1 MRNRQKSSYR
11 QCWIPSTLK
20 DKIVK
25 FLFMFKPSKNPLTR
39 AICWKSLRSVS
50 FSHSWLTGLNCFI
63 QASCWSCCWIH
74 EVSIFDGLACGAENI
89 YFWVV
94 NTSLLNKPRRAKW
107 WNFQEGLCL
116 YNFHFLAIWKWM
128 FSRNCKCCQSNNVCS
143 HIWNKLHWKLLQSP
157 D

>member
-63 QASCWSCCWIH
+63 QASCWSCCWFH
-74 EVSIFDGLACGAENI
+74 EVSFFDGLACGTENI
-89 YFWVV
+89 YFWLV
-94 NTSLLNKPRRAKW
+94 NTSLLTVASISVTRVTKSSKLRILTARWGRRSKIALKTPPEISRRIFWCNK
-107 WNFQEGLCL
+107 NF
-116 YNFHFLAIWKWM
+116 WKRK
-128 FSRNCKCCQSNNVCS
+128 FQ
-143 HIWNKLHWKLLQSP
+143 HPI
-157 D
+157 